1 MSLYQSAVRKPIMT
15 ALVYVAVAIIGIFS
29 LVNLPVDLFPDMGE
43 NTIMVFTTY
52 PGASA
57 SDVENNVSKPLEN
70 VLNGVS
76 DLKHISSD
84 SRENYSIVFLEFE
97 YGIDIEDATN
107 DVRDKL
113 DMVSSMLPDDANT
126 PFLFKFSV
134 DDMPILMLSVQSG
147 ASTNALYKILDDRV
161 VSPLSRVGGVGTV
174 SISGAPQREIQIY
187 CDPYKLEAYNLTIEA
202 IAGVVGAENR
212 NLPLGSMDIGSET
225 YSMRVQ
231 GEFSDAKQME
241 NIVVGS
247 FNNQNIY
254 LRDVAVVKDTVQER
268 MQEVYNNGVRGA
280 MIVVQ
285 KQSGANSV
293 QISEK
298 VMSMIPDIQ
307 KTLPSDVK
315 LGVIANTS
323 ESIVNTINSLEE
335 SIILIL
341 VLVVLVVLFFLG
353 RWRATFIIA
362 IVIPVSLMGAFIY
375 LGFTGN
381 TLNIISLSSLSIAIG
396 MVVDDAIVVLE
407 NISTHIER
415 GSRPKSASVF
425 ATSEVSLSIIATTLV
440 LLAVFIPLTFL
451 EGVAG
456 IMFKQLGWIV
466 SIVII
471 ISTLAALTLTP
482 MLSSIMLK
490 NNPNRGKVFNA
501 IYTPIEKFLDWLDKI
516 YAKMLGWCVS
526 RKGVVLIVAMLIFG
540 SSLLLFKFI
549 PTEFFPTQDQAR
561 LSATVKLP
569 IGTRMETSR
578 AFALDF
584 VEQVKKDYPE
594 VLMINFSVGQPDD
607 DNTFGMLS
615 QNGSHIVKFNVR
627 LTKKTERKR
636 SLNEIADNL
645 RADLAKY
652 PEVNTYIVSSGGGM
666 GGQNSVDVELYCY
679 DLDITDKFAAD
690 LKSRMEKVPGCSEV
704 SISREEYTPEF
715 QVDFD
720 REKLAEHGLNLT
732 TAASYV
738 RNRFNG
744 YTASYYRED
753 GDEYNIKV
761 RYAPEYRESIESIEN
776 ILVYNNQGVGVRVK
790 DLGTVVERL
799 TPPTISRKDRERMV
813 KVSCV
818 VAKDA
823 VLSELVAET
832 EKVLNDMEIPS
843 SLMYEIGGA
852 WEDQQ
857 ESFADMI
864 MIMVLIVILVY
875 IVMASQFESFSYP
888 FIIMFSIPFALTGVL
903 IGLAVSNTPLGI
915 MAMVGIL
922 LLIGIV
928 VKNGIVL
935 VDYTILCCERGQS
948 INEAIV
954 TAGRSRLR
962 PILMTTLTTVL
973 GMIPLAV
980 DKGEGAE
987 MWNSL
992 GTVVSWGLS
1001 LSTLVTLVL
1010 IPILFGIFA
1019 ERKEKKAAKKAAK
1032 KALKVQ
1038 E

>member
-415 GSRPKSASVF
+415 GSRPKSAAVF

-501 IYTPIEKFLDWLDKI
+501 IYTPIEKFLDWLDKM

-1019 ERKEKKAAKKAAK
+1019 ERKEKKAAKKA
-1032 KALKVQ
+1032 LKVQ

>member
-247 FNNQNIY
+247 YNNQNIY

-362 IVIPVSLMGAFIY
+362 IVIPVSLVGAFIY

-415 GSRPKSASVF
+415 GSRPKSAAVF

-584 VEQVKKDYPE
+584 VEQVRKDYPE

-1019 ERKEKKAAKKAAK
+1019 ERKEKKAAKKA
-1032 KALKVQ
+1032 LKVQ
-1038 E
+1038 GKF

>member
-362 IVIPVSLMGAFIY
+362 IVIPVSLVGAFIY

-415 GSRPKSASVF
+415 GSRPKSAAVF

-864 MIMVLIVILVY
+864 MIMILIVILVY

-1019 ERKEKKAAKKAAK
+1019 ERKEKKAAKKA
-1032 KALKVQ
+1032 LKVQ

>member
-362 IVIPVSLMGAFIY
+362 IVIPVSLVGAFIY

-415 GSRPKSASVF
+415 GSRPKSAAVF

-584 VEQVKKDYPE
+584 VEQVRKDYPE

-1001 LSTLVTLVL
+1001 LSTLVTLGL

-1019 ERKEKKAAKKAAK
+1019 ERKEKKAAKKA
-1032 KALKVQ
+1032 LKVQ

>member
-362 IVIPVSLMGAFIY
+362 IVIPVSLVGAFIY

-415 GSRPKSASVF
+415 GSRPKSAAVF

-578 AFALDF
+578 ASALDL
-584 VEQVKKDYPE
+584 VEHVRKDYPGA
-594 VLMINFSVGQPDD
+594 VMINFSVGQPDD

-1019 ERKEKKAAKKAAK
+1019 ERKEKKAAKKA
-1032 KALKVQ
+1032 LKVQ

>member
-362 IVIPVSLMGAFIY
+362 IVIPVSLVGAFIY

-415 GSRPKSASVF
+415 GSRPKSAAVF

-584 VEQVKKDYPE
+584 VEQVRKDYPE

-1019 ERKEKKAAKKAAK
+1019 ERKEKKATKKAAK

>member
-1 MSLYQSAVRKPIMT
+1 M
-15 ALVYVAVAIIGIFS
+15 
-29 LVNLPVDLFPDMGE
+29 
-43 NTIMVFTTY
+43 
-52 PGASA
+52 
-57 SDVENNVSKPLEN
+57 
-70 VLNGVS
+70 
-76 DLKHISSD
+76 
-84 SRENYSIVFLEFE
+84 
-97 YGIDIEDATN
+97 
-107 DVRDKL
+107 
-113 DMVSSMLPDDANT
+113 
-126 PFLFKFSV
+126 
-134 DDMPILMLSVQSG
+134 
-147 ASTNALYKILDDRV
+147 
-161 VSPLSRVGGVGTV
+161 
-174 SISGAPQREIQIY
+174 
-187 CDPYKLEAYNLTIEA
+187 
-202 IAGVVGAENR
+202 
-212 NLPLGSMDIGSET
+212 
-225 YSMRVQ
+225 
-231 GEFSDAKQME
+231 
-241 NIVVGS
+241 
-247 FNNQNIY
+247 
-254 LRDVAVVKDTVQER
+254 
-268 MQEVYNNGVRGA
+268 
-280 MIVVQ
+280 
-285 KQSGANSV
+285 
-293 QISEK
+293 
-298 VMSMIPDIQ
+298 
-307 KTLPSDVK
+307 
-315 LGVIANTS
+315 
-323 ESIVNTINSLEE
+323 
-335 SIILIL
+335 
-341 VLVVLVVLFFLG
+341 
-353 RWRATFIIA
+353 
-362 IVIPVSLMGAFIY
+362 
-375 LGFTGN
+375 
-381 TLNIISLSSLSIAIG
+381 
-396 MVVDDAIVVLE
+396 
-407 NISTHIER
+407 
-415 GSRPKSASVF
+415 
-425 ATSEVSLSIIATTLV
+425 

-584 VEQVKKDYPE
+584 VEQVRKDYPE

-1019 ERKEKKAAKKAAK
+1019 ERKEKKAAKKA
-1032 KALKVQ
+1032 LKVQ